1 VSVAHDNVPDHDT
14 ATRLDPERAL
24 FAAHAWVEGDWRR
37 NVLLRWNAAGLLV
50 EVACDTAA
58 PDGVP
63 LAAGPVL
70 PGMPNLHSHAFQR
83 AMSGLTELRGAPADS
98 FWSWRTLMY
107 RFANRLRPEHI
118 EAIARHLYI
127 EMLKAGYTS
136 VCEFHYVHHQADG
149 RMYADPAE
157 HAARIV
163 ASAEQVGM
171 GLTLLPVLYEY
182 SGFGARPPLPEQ
194 QRFIARPDWILE
206 RIAQLA
212 SAYPPGTLRRYGV
225 APHSLRAVS
234 PESLDAIRTGLHA
247 LDRDAP
253 IHIHIAE
260 QAKEVEDCRAT
271 LGARPV
277 RWLLDHQPVDARWCL
292 VHATH
297 MSDEEYRDVA
307 ASGAVVGLCPTTE
320 ANLGDGFFDAA
331 RYLAAGGRW
340 GIGSDSHV
348 SISPAA
354 ELRWL
359 EYGQRL
365 LHRSRNVL
373 AAPGATSHA
382 SHVSHVADHL
392 YACALAG
399 GAQAAARPVAG
410 LVPGQSADFVTLD
423 PDHPDLMARPSDTWL
438 AGLIFSE
445 HGAAPIRDVTVAGRL
460 RIRAGRHADEE
471 RAWMDYRA
479 ALTELLA

>member
-1 VSVAHDNVPDHDT
+1 LSVVPNTVALERAERAVFAHD
-14 ATRLDPERAL
+14 
-24 FAAHAWVEGDWRR
+24 AWVDGGWQRD
-37 NVLLRWNAAGLLV
+37 VLLRWDVSGILT
-50 EVACDTAA
+50 EVTLGATPTADVA
-58 PDGVP
+58 I
-63 LAAGPVL
+63 AAGPLL
-70 PGMPNLHSHAFQR
+70 PVMPNLHSHAFQR

-107 RFANRLRPEHI
+107 RFANRLKPEHI
-118 EAIARHLYI
+118 EAISRHLYI

-149 RMYADPAE
+149 YAYADPAE

-163 ASAEQVGM
+163 VSAEQAGI
-171 GLTLLPVLYEY
+171 GLTLLPVLYQY
-182 SGFGARPPLPEQ
+182 SGFGARQPLPEQ
-194 QRFIARPDWILE
+194 RRFIADTDWILQ
-206 RIAQLA
+206 RISQLA
-212 SAYPPGTLRRYGV
+212 QAYPGNSRRRYGV

-234 PESLDAIRTGLHA
+234 PESLTAICAGLHA
-247 LDRDAP
+247 LDASAP

-277 RWLLDHQPVDARWCL
+277 RWLLDHQAVDQRWCL
-292 VHATH
+292 IHATH

-331 RYLAAGGRW
+331 RYFAAGGRW

-373 AAPGATSHA
+373 ASPTVPS
-382 SHVSHVADHL
+382 VADHL
-392 YACALAG
+392 YAGALAG
-399 GAQAAARPVAG
+399 GAQAAARPIAG
-410 LVPGQSADFVTLD
+410 LRVGQSADFLTLNTE
-423 PDHPDLMARPSDTWL
+423 HPDLAERPSDSWL
-438 AGLIFSE
+438 AGLVFSE
-445 HGAAPIRDVTVAGRL
+445 HGAAPIRDVTVAGQR
-460 RIRAGRHADEE
+460 RVSAGHHADE
-471 RAWMDYRA
+471 ALALADYRA
-479 ALTELLA
+479 ALAELLA

>member
-1 VSVAHDNVPDHDT
+1 LS
-14 ATRLDPERAL
+14 AL
-24 FAAHAWVEGDWRR
+24 PPFAATSSHVGGAVFARDAWIAGNWQRD
-37 NVLLRWNAAGLLV
+37 VLLQWNAAGVLTNL
-50 EVACDTAA
+50 EIGA
-58 PDGVP
+58 PAPSGVP
-63 LAAGPVL
+63 IASGPVL

-83 AMSGLTELRGAPADS
+83 AMSGLTEVRGAPADS

-107 RFANRLRPEHI
+107 RFANRLKPEHI
-118 EAIARHLYI
+118 AAITRHLYI

-149 RMYADPAE
+149 KPYANPAE
-157 HAARIV
+157 HALRII
-163 ASAEQVGM
+163 SAAHSTGM

-182 SGFGARPPLPEQ
+182 SGFGARPALPEQ
-194 QRFIARPDWILE
+194 RRFIG
-206 RIAQLA
+206 
-212 SAYPPGTLRRYGV
+212 SADSMLKLITDLSAAHPANTSLRYGV

-234 PESLDAIRTGLHA
+234 PESLDAVRSGLHA
-247 LDRDAP
+247 IDSLAP

-260 QAKEVEDCRAT
+260 QAKEVEDSRAT

-277 RWLLDHQPVDARWCL
+277 SWLLDHQPVDARWCL

-297 MSDEEYRDVA
+297 MSDDEYNAVA

-331 RYLAAGGRW
+331 RYFAADGNW

-348 SISPAA
+348 SISPVA

-373 AAPGATSHA
+373 AAPGAP
-382 SHVSHVADHL
+382 HVADRL
-392 YACALAG
+392 YAAALAG
-399 GAQAAARPVAG
+399 GARAAARPVAG
-410 LVPGQSADFVTLD
+410 LALGQRADFMTLD
-423 PDHPDLMARPSDTWL
+423 GEHPDLAERQPDSWL
-438 AGLIFSE
+438 SGLVFSE
-445 HGAAPIRDVTVAGRL
+445 HGATAIRDVIVGGRL
-460 RIRAGRHADEE
+460 RIQGGHHVDES
-471 RAWMDYRA
+471 AALADYRRA
-479 ALTELLA
+479 IAELLA

>member
-1 VSVAHDNVPDHDT
+1 MNAQRPT
-14 ATRLDPERAL
+14 AATSPRTGGAL
-24 FAAHAWVEGDWRR
+24 FARDAWIAGDWQRD
-37 NVLLRWNAAGLLV
+37 VLLQWNASGIF
-50 EVACDTAA
+50 TAIEIGTQA
-58 PDGVP
+58 PAGVP
-63 LAAGPVL
+63 IASGPVL

-83 AMSGLTELRGAPADS
+83 AMSGLTEVRGAPADS

-107 RFANRLRPEHI
+107 RFANRLKPEHI
-118 EAIARHLYI
+118 AAIARHLYI

-149 RMYADPAE
+149 KPYANPAE
-157 HAARIV
+157 HALHII
-163 ASAEQVGM
+163 SAAQNTGI

-182 SGFGARPPLPEQ
+182 SGFGARPALPEQ
-194 QRFIARPDWILE
+194 RRFIGSADSMLKL
-206 RIAQLA
+206 IANLSTA
-212 SAYPPGTLRRYGV
+212 HPADGSLRYGV

-234 PESLDAIRTGLHA
+234 PESLDTVRSGLHA
-247 LDRDAP
+247 IDNLAP

-260 QAKEVEDCRAT
+260 QAKEVEDSRAT

-297 MSDEEYRDVA
+297 MSDEEYHDVA

-320 ANLGDGFFDAA
+320 ANLGDGFFDAE
-331 RYLAAGGRW
+331 RYFAASGNW

-348 SISPAA
+348 SISPVA

-373 AAPGATSHA
+373 AAPDAP
-382 SHVSHVADHL
+382 HVADRL
-392 YACALAG
+392 YAAALAG
-399 GAQAAARPVAG
+399 GARAAARPVAG
-410 LVPGQSADFVTLD
+410 LALGQRADFMTLD
-423 PDHPDLMARPSDTWL
+423 GEHPDLAERQPDSWL
-438 AGLIFSE
+438 SGLVFSE
-445 HGAAPIRDVTVAGRL
+445 HGATAIRDVIVGGRL
-460 RIRAGRHADEE
+460 RIQAGHHADES
-471 RAWMDYRA
+471 AALADYRRA
-479 ALTELLA
+479 IAELLA

>member
-1 VSVAHDNVPDHDT
+1 MSAPSPT
-14 ATRLDPERAL
+14 AARPTGNGGAL
-24 FAAHAWVEGDWRR
+24 FARDAWIAGSWQRD
-37 NVLLRWNAAGLLV
+37 VLLQWNAAGV
-50 EVACDTAA
+50 FTAIDSGAAA
-58 PDGVP
+58 PAGVP
-63 LAAGPVL
+63 LAGGPVL
-70 PGMPNLHSHAFQR
+70 PGMPNLHSHSFQR
-83 AMSGLTELRGAPADS
+83 AMSGLTEVRGAPADS

-107 RFANRLRPEHI
+107 RFANRLKPEHI
-118 EAIARHLYI
+118 EAITRHLYI

-149 RMYADPAE
+149 KPYANPAE
-157 HAARIV
+157 HALRII
-163 ASAEQVGM
+163 SAAHSTGM

-182 SGFGARPPLPEQ
+182 SGFGARPALPEQ
-194 QRFIARPDWILE
+194 RRFIGSADSMLGL
-206 RIAQLA
+206 IANL
-212 SAYPPGTLRRYGV
+212 SAAHPADEALRYGV

-234 PESLDAIRTGLHA
+234 PESLDALRSGLHA
-247 LDRDAP
+247 LDPQAP

-260 QAKEVEDCRAT
+260 QAKEVEDSRAT

-331 RYLAAGGRW
+331 RYFSEGGSW

-348 SISPAA
+348 SISPVA

-373 AAPGATSHA
+373 AAPNALQ
-382 SHVSHVADHL
+382 VADRL
-392 YACALAG
+392 YAAALAG
-399 GAQAAARPVAG
+399 GARASARPIAG
-410 LVPGQSADFVTLD
+410 LALGQRADFITLD
-423 PDHPDLMARPSDTWL
+423 GDHPDLAERSAESWL
-438 AGLIFSE
+438 SGLVFSE
-445 HGAAPIRDVTVAGRL
+445 HGATAIRDVTVGGRQQVQAGHHPGESAAL
-460 RIRAGRHADEE
+460 R
-471 RAWMDYRA
+471 DYRR
-479 ALTELLA
+479 ALAELLA